1 MIFENVYL
9 FTKSAEQKGYG
20 YEFIEIIALGI
31 FLLEKKMNRFC
42 EIGI

>member
-1 MIFENVYL
+1 MYICLPSLQNK
-9 FTKSAEQKGYG
+9 TGYG